1 MSKKVFD
8 DIKQGLEEA
17 IAYVRGEPNGCV
29 VHVVPSLGPDVAG
42 IRKALK
48 LSRPKFADR
57 FGLDARAIQDW
68 EQGRR
73 VPDRAA
79 RILLRVIA
87 LDPAVVEKAALDAKA
102 AFEEASDAVAF
113 SIAAAADP
121 EGTRLPI

>member
-1 MSKKVFD
+1 MSKSVFD
-8 DIKQGLEEA
+8 DIKQGLDEA
-17 IAYVRGEPNGCV
+17 ISFARGEPNGCV
-29 VHVVPSLGPDVAG
+29 VHVVPSSVPDIAG

-48 LSRPKFADR
+48 LSRPKFAYR

-87 LDPAVVEKAALDAKA
+87 LDPAVVEKAAREA
-102 AFEEASDAVAF
+102 AEAVHA
-113 SIAAAADP
+113 
-121 EGTRLPI
+121 